1 MVGRNKFFHP
11 SDTMQAVPLGG
22 GIEAW
27 RGFYSSV
34 RPSWKQLVINVN
46 VCTAAFYTPGNL
58 AERLME
64 FINTCPSMRPA
75 AFVRGVRVRTTH
87 LGYKK
92 TIKTLAKVSSRQ
104 HRFTADGLGEV
115 TVEEYFKR
123 SELPVMEYTQLL
135 NIICRVQYYP
145 QVPRSSSGGCWWTD
159 IQLASPRSV
168 YHSREA
174 GISGEGSGRTHLRH
188 ARGRVSVSKR
198 EWRCHCQSGPYGTW
212 PRAIPTAHQLLRNLR
227 WIRHGRRPRA
237 HPPGSRC
244 VLFGR
249 YRGDH

>member
-1 MVGRNKFFHP
+1 MHPYLGSVLIFSVGRFLTGQPHQRRYDFAPVVNAMNIIIAAHPNRVTGGGIMVGRNKFFHP

-104 HRFTADGLGEV
+104 HRFAADGLGEV

-123 SELPVMEYTQLL
+123 SELPVNEYT
-135 NIICRVQYYP
+135 
-145 QVPRSSSGGCWWTD
+145 
-159 IQLASPRSV
+159 
-168 YHSREA
+168 
-174 GISGEGSGRTHLRH
+174 
-188 ARGRVSVSKR
+188 
-198 EWRCHCQSGPYGTW
+198 
-212 PRAIPTAHQLLRNLR
+212 
-227 WIRHGRRPRA
+227 
-237 HPPGSRC
+237 
-244 VLFGR
+244 
-249 YRGDH
+249 